1 MQTNKLAILGGGQL
15 AKMLAVAAKKL
26 NIEVVCFES
35 TTVDSPCAAEIVQV
49 IPVDLN
55 NAQTIADMLAQDSS
69 IGALTIETENMPVTL
84 AQKLA
89 ESTPFYPSIQ
99 ALKTAQDRL
108 FEKTL
113 FTNLAIPTPEYF
125 NIEHVNDL
133 LTALEK
139 IKCSAVLKTRTMGYD
154 GKGQAVIKWQG
165 TLEATRPIVLSAFE
179 KLSKSTP
186 LILESFI
193 DFDYE
198 LSLICARDQ
207 LDNIAYYPLTK
218 NTHEAGIL
226 RLSEAPMT
234 SPETDTLTTQARQHA
249 QKILHELDYVGVLA
263 IEFFV
268 KENILIANE
277 MAPRV
282 HNSGHWTIEGAET
295 SQFENHV
302 RAVCG
307 LPLGPTNAIGF
318 SAMHNIIS
326 VPPSTEQLARLAE
339 LPDVYVHLYGK
350 EPRANRKLGH
360 ITFHAD
366 NSASLKELISKYA

>member
-1 MQTNKLAILGGGQL
+1 MQPKKMGILGGGQL
-15 AKMLAVAAKKL
+15 AKMLAVSAKKL

-35 TTVDSPCAAEIVQV
+35 AAVDNPCAAEVFQV
-49 IPVDLN
+49 VPVDFS
-55 NAQTIADMLAQDSS
+55 QFKEVPTDIQ
-69 IGALTIETENMPVTL
+69 ALTIETENIPVML

-89 ESTPFYPSIQ
+89 KSTPFYPSIQ

-133 LTALEK
+133 VAALEK
-139 IKCSAVLKTRTMGYD
+139 IQCSAVLKTRTMGYD

-165 TLEATRPIVLSAFE
+165 SLDTTRPFAITAFE
-179 KLSKSTP
+179 KLANNTP
-186 LILESFI
+186 LILENFI

-207 LDNIAYYPLTK
+207 LNNIAYYPLTK
-218 NTHEAGIL
+218 NTHEDGIL

-234 SPETDTLTTQARQHA
+234 SPETDILTIQAQQHA
-249 QKILHELDYVGVLA
+249 QKILTKLDYVGVLA

-268 KENILIANE
+268 KNNVLIANE

-282 HNSGHWTIEGAET
+282 HNSGHWTIEGAKT

-318 SAMHNIIS
+318 SAMQNIIS
-326 VPPSTEQLARLAE
+326 EPPTAEQLTQLSK
-339 LPDVYVHLYGK
+339 LPGVYVHLYGK

-360 ITFHAD
+360 ITIWAETQHKLQ
-366 NSASLKELISKYA
+366 NLIKKCMPTN

>member
-1 MQTNKLAILGGGQL
+1 MQKKLAILGGGQL
-15 AKMLAVAAKKL
+15 AKMLAIAAKKL
-26 NIEVVCFES
+26 NIDIVCFES
-35 TTVDSPCAAEIVQV
+35 TSVDNPCTIEVAQV
-49 IPVDLN
+49 VSVDLS
-55 NAQTIADMLAQDSS
+55 NAQTIADMLSKDSS
-69 IGALTIETENMPVTL
+69 IGALTIETENIPAAL

-89 ESTPFYPSIQ
+89 ETTPFYPSIQ

-113 FTNLAIPTPEYF
+113 FTHLAIPTPEYF
-125 NIEHVNDL
+125 NIEDIQDL

-139 IKCSAVLKTRTMGYD
+139 IQCSAVLKTRTMGYD

-165 TLEATRPIVLSAFE
+165 SLEATRPIALSAF
-179 KLSKSTP
+179 KTLSNNTP

-207 LDNIAYYPLTK
+207 FNNIDYYPLTK

-234 SPETDTLTTQARQHA
+234 SPETDILTSQAQLHA
-249 QKILHELDYVGVLA
+249 QKILHELDYIGVLA

-268 KENILIANE
+268 KDNVLIANE

-307 LPLGPTNAIGF
+307 LPLGPTDAIGF

-326 VPPSTEQLARLAE
+326 KPPTTEQLAQLAE
-339 LPDVYVHLYGK
+339 LPGAYVHLYGK

-360 ITFHAD
+360 ITFCAD
-366 NSASLKELISKYA
+366 NSDSLKKLIAEYV

>member
-35 TTVDSPCAAEIVQV
+35 AAVENPCAAEVAQV
-49 IPVDLN
+49 VPVDFSQFKELPDDI
-55 NAQTIADMLAQDSS
+55 Q
-69 IGALTIETENMPVTL
+69 ALTIETENIPVAL

-89 ESTPFYPSIQ
+89 ESTSFYPSIQ
-99 ALKTAQDRL
+99 ALKTTQDRL

-125 NIEHVNDL
+125 NIEHINDL
-133 LTALEK
+133 LAALEK
-139 IKCSAVLKTRTMGYD
+139 IQCSAVLKTRTMGYD

-165 TLEATRPIVLSAFE
+165 SLDTTRTIALTAFE
-179 KLSKSTP
+179 KLSQNTP

-193 DFDYE
+193 DFNYE
-198 LSLICARDQ
+198 LSLICVRDQ
-207 LDNIAYYPLTK
+207 LGNIAYYPLTK

-226 RLSEAPMT
+226 RLSEAPMI
-234 SPETDTLTTQARQHA
+234 SPETEILTIQAQQHA
-249 QKILHELDYVGVLA
+249 QRILHELDYIGVLA

-326 VPPSTEQLARLAE
+326 VPPTTEQLARLAE
-339 LPDVYVHLYGK
+339 LPDAYVHLYGK

-360 ITFHAD
+360 ITFCSQYSD
-366 NSASLKELISKYA
+366 SLKKLILEYL